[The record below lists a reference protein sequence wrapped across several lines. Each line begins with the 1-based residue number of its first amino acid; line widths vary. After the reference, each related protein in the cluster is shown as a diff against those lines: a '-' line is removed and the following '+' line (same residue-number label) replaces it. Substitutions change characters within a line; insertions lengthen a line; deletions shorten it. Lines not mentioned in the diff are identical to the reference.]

1 MNAKQQQYQ
10 DKYSNFVDDY
20 SPVIDYSEVD
30 LTDLGYDLVMFNKP
44 IPSDALSHHL
54 HFILEGMNRA
64 QQDMDNY
71 QVPKG
76 FDNEPF

>member
-10 DKYSNFVDDY
+10 DRYEQCEDNYSRFV
-20 SPVIDYSEVD
+20 DYSEVD
-30 LTDLGYDLVMFNKP
+30 LTDLGYDLAMFDKP
-44 IPSDALSHHL
+44 IPSDVLSYHL

-64 QQDMDNY
+64 QQHMADY
-71 QVPKG
+71 QVPQG